1 MSKRRHRRQKL
12 PQEPV
17 ELEIESVSHEG
28 RGVAHREGKVAFV
41 DGALVGERVSAQF
54 VRKRSKF
61 DEFKTIEVLSSSME
75 RVDPPCKF
83 TAQCG
88 GCSLQ
93 HWSPDKQIGF
103 KQSVLLE
110 QLAHATGLE
119 SGSYQLLKPLL
130 GPTLN
135 YRRKA
140 RLGVRLVEKKGGVLV
155 GFREKYSSFIT
166 EMDNCS
172 ILIKE
177 VAELITPLRELIS
190 VLEGSRN
197 IPQIEVAAGDLPDA
211 DVNSGLNQVA
221 LVFRHLEPLSTE
233 DLAKLTEFAE
243 SYTLQLYLQPG
254 NNESVHKIFP
264 PEGPE
269 RLHYALPEEGLQL
282 AFHPMDFTQI
292 NAGINRAIVSQ
303 ALDKLSLAPEDK
315 VLDLFCGLGN
325 FTLAIAKRAA
335 SVVGV
340 EGSEEMVRRGYENAE
355 ANGIN
360 NAKFFAAN
368 LAESMANKQWSTGS
382 FNKVLLDPPRSGAAE
397 IIAEVA
403 ALKAERIVYVSCN
416 PSTLARD
423 AASLLGMGYRL
434 ISAGVMDMF
443 PHTTHV
449 ESMAEFELIK

>member
-17 ELEIESVSHEG
+17 ELEIGSVSHEG

-41 DGALVGERVSAQF
+41 DGALMGERVNAQF

-61 DEFKTIEVLSSSME
+61 DEFKTVEVLTESDE
-75 RVDPPCKF
+75 RVQPPCIF
-83 TAQCG
+83 TGQCG

-93 HWSPDKQIGF
+93 HWSTDKQILF

-110 QLAHATGLE
+110 QLAHATGASSETFEVLE
-119 SGSYQLLKPLL
+119 PLL

-172 ILIKE
+172 ILITE
-177 VAELITPLRELIS
+177 VARLIAPLRGLI
-190 VLEGSRN
+190 GSLDGCRN
-197 IPQIEVAAGDLPDA
+197 IPQIEVAAGDKPGAGVD
-211 DVNSGLNQVA
+211 SGLNQVA
-221 LVFRHLEPLSTE
+221 LVFRHLEELSPADQT
-233 DLAKLTEFAE
+233 KLIEFSKLHE
-243 SYTLQLYLQPG
+243 VHLYLQPG
-254 NNESVHKIFP
+254 GNDSVHKVFP
-264 PEGPE
+264 GEGDE
-269 RLHYALPEEGLQL
+269 RLQYALPSEGLQL
-282 AFHPMDFTQI
+282 YFHPMDFTQI
-292 NAGINRAIVSQ
+292 NAEINRAIVSQ
-303 ALDKLSLAPEDK
+303 ALDKLALQPEDT

-325 FTLAIAKRAA
+325 FTLAIAKRCK

-340 EGSEEMVRRGYENAE
+340 EGSEEMVKRGYENAQ
-355 ANGIN
+355 ANGVN
-360 NAKFFAAN
+360 NSEFYAAN
-368 LAESMANKQWSTGS
+368 LAESMANKAWSTAKFS
-382 FNKVLLDPPRSGAAE
+382 KVLLDPPRSGAAE
-397 IIAEVA
+397 IIEEVA
-403 ALKAERIVYVSCN
+403 ALRAEKIVYVSCN

-423 AASLLGMGYRL
+423 TASLLSLGYRL
-434 ISAGVMDMF
+434 NSAGVMDMF

-449 ESMAEFELIK
+449 ESMAEFELVG